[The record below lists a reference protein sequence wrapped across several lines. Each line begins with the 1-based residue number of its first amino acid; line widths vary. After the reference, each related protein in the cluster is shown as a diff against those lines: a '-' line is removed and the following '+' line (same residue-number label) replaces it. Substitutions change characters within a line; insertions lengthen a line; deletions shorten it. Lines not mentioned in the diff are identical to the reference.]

1 MKIYSVEKPDL
12 PPFPM
17 PDRFR
22 TEIVYF
28 MTPPGDHGVPPLPPD
43 EYWIRRE
50 DAQRWLEDCVVSVV
64 SPLDA
69 ASKAQIELSEDQEAW
84 LEWLVQN
91 EIQHVRV
98 GDRSG

>member
-1 MKIYSVEKPDL
+1 MYIHSVEKPDL

-28 MTPPGDHGVPPLPPD
+28 MTPSGDHGVPPLPPD
-43 EYWIRRE
+43 EYWIRLE
-50 DAQRWLEDCVVSVV
+50 DAKRWLDEFVVSVV

-69 ASKAQIELSEDQEAW
+69 ESKAEFELTEDQEAW
-84 LEWLVQN
+84 LEWMVKN
-91 EIQHVRV
+91 EIQHVRLV
-98 GDRSG
+98 R

>member
-1 MKIYSVEKPDL
+1 MYVYAVDKPEL
-12 PPFPM
+12 PPFAM

-28 MTPPGDHGVPPLPPD
+28 MTPPGDPGVPTLPAD

-50 DAQRWLEDCVVSVV
+50 DAQRWLDECVVHVV

-69 ASKAQIELSEDQEAW
+69 AAKAEIELTEEQEAW
-84 LEWLVQN
+84 LAWMVRN
-91 EIQHVRV
+91 EIEHVRLE
-98 GDRSG
+98 R

>member
-1 MKIYSVEKPDL
+1 MHVYSVDRPDL

-28 MTPPGDHGVPPLPPD
+28 MTPPGERGVPPLPPD
-43 EYWIRRE
+43 EYWIHRE
-50 DAQRWLEDCVVSVV
+50 DAKRWLDEFVVCVV

-69 ASKAQIELSEDQEAW
+69 ETKAEIELSEDQEGW
-84 LEWLVQN
+84 LEWMVRN
-91 EIQHVRV
+91 EIEHVRLE
-98 GDRSG
+98 R